1 LKIYQLLRA
10 LPARKRE
17 DAIWL
22 LTARLGIT
30 RSGLMLDLGREL
42 SAPFLTRWKKDWTR
56 RLKGEPL
63 QYIAGSAPFYG
74 REFSVNRDV
83 LIPRPETESLVEIA
97 LSLVP
102 AGMPAKVM
110 DIGTGSGCIALTL
123 KLERPRWSV
132 VATDISPAALRL
144 ARANA
149 GRLQAEVDFRRGDL
163 FFPSLRK
170 QSWDL
175 VVSNPPYLNFARD
188 KVSPEVRSWEP
199 RSALEPESKQ
209 KVALVSDR
217 AFWCA
222 ERILLGCAEAKVR
235 FTAMELSAR
244 GARSMEARWRK
255 HPRVD
260 RLWRQSDLAGRKR
273 FLLVA
278 WKNA

>member
-1 LKIYQLLRA
+1 LA
-10 LPARKRE
+10 
-17 DAIWL
+17 
-22 LTARLGIT
+22 
-30 RSGLMLDLGREL
+30 
-42 SAPFLTRWKKDWTR
+42 RWKKDWAR

-74 REFSVNRDV
+74 HEFEVDRNV
-83 LIPRPETESLVEIA
+83 LIPRPETESLVEAA
-97 LSLVP
+97 LSLFP
-102 AGMPAKVM
+102 AGMPVRAV

-123 KLERPRWSV
+123 KLERPQWSV
-132 VATDISPAALRL
+132 TATDISAAALRV
-144 ARANA
+144 ARASA
-149 GRLQAEVDFRRGDL
+149 KRLGAEVDFKKGDL

-170 QSWDL
+170 QAWDL

-188 KVSPEVRSWEP
+188 KVSPEVKGWEP
-199 RSALEPESKQ
+199 RLALEPGVKQ
-209 KVALVSDR
+209 KVTDLADR

-222 ERILLGCAEAKVR
+222 ERLLLGCAEAKVR
-235 FTAMELSAR
+235 FTVMELSAR

-260 RLWRQSDLAGRKR
+260 RVWRQSDLAGRKR